1 MLYGERLK
9 LAMTRRGNTLGQDV
23 SRKQVAEIAQCSV
36 QNIGMVLA
44 NARGSDQKLSIK
56 SHEAVAEFLR
66 VNPKWLLTG
75 AGPIDPPQR
84 TSAPTELSAAAVE
97 IAALFDLIP
106 QADKIKRAQ
115 AYNAATTAILQVL
128 QS

>member
-1 MLYGERLK
+1 MK

-23 SRKQVAEIAQCSV
+23 SRRQVAEVAKCSV
-36 QNIGMVLA
+36 QNIGMILN
-44 NARGSDQKLSIK
+44 NARGVDQKLGVE

-66 VNPKWLLTG
+66 VNSRWLLAG
-75 AGPIDPPQR
+75 EGPIDPLPR
-84 TSAPTELSAAAVE
+84 NVAPIELSAAAIE

-106 QADKIKRAQ
+106 AAEKIKRAQ